1 MPLATGYRS
10 GYRERS
16 PRKVAAVGE
25 WILHMGNWRF
35 AMTASKN
42 DKVAAATS
50 AAMIDVPQEL
60 LARYDKLAE
69 TTGRSREFL
78 MNEALE
84 QSIDKLE
91 YEFGLL
97 KTVEDYRAGKLETYS
112 LDEVREALGL
122 D

>member
-1 MPLATGYRS
+1 
-10 GYRERS
+10 
-16 PRKVAAVGE
+16 
-25 WILHMGNWRF
+25 
-35 AMTASKN
+35 MTASEN

-50 AAMIDVPQEL
+50 TVMIDVPQEL
-60 LARYDKLAE
+60 LVRYGKLAE
-69 TTGRSREFL
+69 TTGCSREFL

-84 QSIDKLE
+84 HSIDKLE

-97 KTVEDYRAGKLETYS
+97 KKVEDYRAGKLESYS

>member
-1 MPLATGYRS
+1 
-10 GYRERS
+10 
-16 PRKVAAVGE
+16 
-25 WILHMGNWRF
+25 
-35 AMTASKN
+35 MTASEN

-50 AAMIDVPQEL
+50 TVMIDVSQEL
-60 LARYDKLAE
+60 LARYDRLAE

-112 LDEVREALGL
+112 LDEVHEALGL

>member
-1 MPLATGYRS
+1 MNG
-10 GYRERS
+10 
-16 PRKVAAVGE
+16 GE
-25 WILHMGNWRF
+25 G
-35 AMTASKN
+35 
-42 DKVAAATS
+42 VAATS
-50 AAMIDVPQEL
+50 TVMIDVPQEL
-60 LARYDKLAE
+60 LARYDRLAE

-97 KTVEDYRAGKLETYS
+97 KTVEDHRAGKLETYS

>member
-1 MPLATGYRS
+1 MNG
-10 GYRERS
+10 
-16 PRKVAAVGE
+16 GE
-25 WILHMGNWRF
+25 G
-35 AMTASKN
+35 
-42 DKVAAATS
+42 VAATS
-50 AAMIDVPQEL
+50 TVMIDVPQEL

-84 QSIDKLE
+84 HSIDKLE

>member
-1 MPLATGYRS
+1 
-10 GYRERS
+10 
-16 PRKVAAVGE
+16 
-25 WILHMGNWRF
+25 
-35 AMTASKN
+35 MTASEN

-50 AAMIDVPQEL
+50 TVTIDVSQEL
-60 LARYDKLAE
+60 LARYDRLAE

-112 LDEVREALGL
+112 LDEVCEALGL
-122 D
+122 G

>member
-1 MPLATGYRS
+1 
-10 GYRERS
+10 
-16 PRKVAAVGE
+16 
-25 WILHMGNWRF
+25 
-35 AMTASKN
+35 MTASKN

-50 AAMIDVPQEL
+50 AAMIDVSQEL

-78 MNEALE
+78 MDEALE
-84 QSIDKLE
+84 HSIDKLE

>member
-1 MPLATGYRS
+1 
-10 GYRERS
+10 
-16 PRKVAAVGE
+16 
-25 WILHMGNWRF
+25 
-35 AMTASKN
+35 MTASEN

-50 AAMIDVPQEL
+50 TVMIDVPQEL

-78 MNEALE
+78 MDEALE
-84 QSIDKLE
+84 HSIDKLE

-112 LDEVREALGL
+112 LDEVCEALDL

>member
-1 MPLATGYRS
+1 
-10 GYRERS
+10 
-16 PRKVAAVGE
+16 
-25 WILHMGNWRF
+25 
-35 AMTASKN
+35 MTASEN

-50 AAMIDVPQEL
+50 TVMIDVPQEL
-60 LARYDKLAE
+60 LVRYGKLAE

-84 QSIDKLE
+84 HSIDKLE

>member
-1 MPLATGYRS
+1 
-10 GYRERS
+10 
-16 PRKVAAVGE
+16 
-25 WILHMGNWRF
+25 
-35 AMTASKN
+35 MTASKN

-50 AAMIDVPQEL
+50 AAMIDVSQEL

-84 QSIDKLE
+84 HSIDKLE

>member
-1 MPLATGYRS
+1 
-10 GYRERS
+10 
-16 PRKVAAVGE
+16 
-25 WILHMGNWRF
+25 
-35 AMTASKN
+35 MTASEN

-50 AAMIDVPQEL
+50 TVMIDVSQEL
-60 LARYDKLAE
+60 LARYDRLAE

-91 YEFGLL
+91 YECGLL

>member
-1 MPLATGYRS
+1 
-10 GYRERS
+10 
-16 PRKVAAVGE
+16 
-25 WILHMGNWRF
+25 
-35 AMTASKN
+35 MTASEN

-50 AAMIDVPQEL
+50 TVMIDVSQEL
-60 LARYDKLAE
+60 LARYDRLAE

>member
-1 MPLATGYRS
+1 
-10 GYRERS
+10 
-16 PRKVAAVGE
+16 
-25 WILHMGNWRF
+25 
-35 AMTASKN
+35 
-42 DKVAAATS
+42 
-50 AAMIDVPQEL
+50 MIDVSQEL

-78 MNEALE
+78 MDEALE
-84 QSIDKLE
+84 HSIDKLE

>member
-1 MPLATGYRS
+1 
-10 GYRERS
+10 
-16 PRKVAAVGE
+16 
-25 WILHMGNWRF
+25 
-35 AMTASKN
+35 MTASEN

-50 AAMIDVPQEL
+50 TVMIDVPQEL
-60 LARYDKLAE
+60 LVRYGKLAE

-84 QSIDKLE
+84 HSIDKLE

-97 KTVEDYRAGKLETYS
+97 KKVEDYRAGKLETCS
-112 LDEVREALGL
+112 LDEVCEALGL

>member
-1 MPLATGYRS
+1 
-10 GYRERS
+10 
-16 PRKVAAVGE
+16 
-25 WILHMGNWRF
+25 
-35 AMTASKN
+35 MTASEN
-42 DKVAAATS
+42 DKVVVATS
-50 AAMIDVPQEL
+50 TVMIDVPQEL

-78 MNEALE
+78 MDEALE
-84 QSIDKLE
+84 HSIDKLE

>member
-1 MPLATGYRS
+1 
-10 GYRERS
+10 
-16 PRKVAAVGE
+16 
-25 WILHMGNWRF
+25 
-35 AMTASKN
+35 MTASEN
-42 DKVAAATS
+42 DKVVVATS
-50 AAMIDVPQEL
+50 TVMIDVPQEL

-84 QSIDKLE
+84 HSIDKLE

-97 KTVEDYRAGKLETYS
+97 KKVEDYRAGKLETYS

>member
-1 MPLATGYRS
+1 
-10 GYRERS
+10 
-16 PRKVAAVGE
+16 
-25 WILHMGNWRF
+25 
-35 AMTASKN
+35 MTASET

-50 AAMIDVPQEL
+50 TVMIDVPQEL
-60 LARYDKLAE
+60 LVRYGKLAV

-84 QSIDKLE
+84 HSIDKLE

-97 KTVEDYRAGKLETYS
+97 KKVEDYRAGKLETYS

>member
-1 MPLATGYRS
+1 
-10 GYRERS
+10 
-16 PRKVAAVGE
+16 
-25 WILHMGNWRF
+25 
-35 AMTASKN
+35 MTASEN
-42 DKVAAATS
+42 DKVVVATS
-50 AAMIDVPQEL
+50 TVMIDVPQEL
-60 LARYDKLAE
+60 LVRYGKLAE

-84 QSIDKLE
+84 HSIDKLE

-112 LDEVREALGL
+112 LDEVCEALGL

>member
-1 MPLATGYRS
+1 
-10 GYRERS
+10 
-16 PRKVAAVGE
+16 
-25 WILHMGNWRF
+25 
-35 AMTASKN
+35 MTASEN

-50 AAMIDVPQEL
+50 TVMIDVPQEL
-60 LARYDKLAE
+60 LARYDRLAE
-69 TTGRSREFL
+69 ATRRSREFL

>member
-1 MPLATGYRS
+1 
-10 GYRERS
+10 
-16 PRKVAAVGE
+16 
-25 WILHMGNWRF
+25 
-35 AMTASKN
+35 MTASKN
-42 DKVAAATS
+42 DKIAAATS
-50 AAMIDVPQEL
+50 AAMSDVSQEL

-78 MNEALE
+78 MDEALE
-84 QSIDKLE
+84 HSIDKLE

>member
-1 MPLATGYRS
+1 
-10 GYRERS
+10 
-16 PRKVAAVGE
+16 
-25 WILHMGNWRF
+25 
-35 AMTASKN
+35 MTASKN

-84 QSIDKLE
+84 HSIDKLE

-97 KTVEDYRAGKLETYS
+97 KKVEDYRAGKLETYS

>member
-1 MPLATGYRS
+1 MNG
-10 GYRERS
+10 GEG
-16 PRKVAAVGE
+16 VAAISTV
-25 WILHMGNWRF
+25 
-35 AMTASKN
+35 
-42 DKVAAATS
+42 
-50 AAMIDVPQEL
+50 MIDVPQEL
-60 LARYDKLAE
+60 LVRYGKLAE

-84 QSIDKLE
+84 HSIDKLE

>member
-1 MPLATGYRS
+1 
-10 GYRERS
+10 
-16 PRKVAAVGE
+16 
-25 WILHMGNWRF
+25 
-35 AMTASKN
+35 MTASEN

-50 AAMIDVPQEL
+50 TVMIDAPQEL

-112 LDEVREALGL
+112 LDEVCEALGL
-122 D
+122 G

>member
-1 MPLATGYRS
+1 MNG
-10 GYRERS
+10 
-16 PRKVAAVGE
+16 GE
-25 WILHMGNWRF
+25 G
-35 AMTASKN
+35 
-42 DKVAAATS
+42 VAATS
-50 AAMIDVPQEL
+50 TVMIDVPQEL

-84 QSIDKLE
+84 YSIDKLE

-97 KTVEDYRAGKLETYS
+97 KKVEDYRAGKLETYS

>member
-1 MPLATGYRS
+1 
-10 GYRERS
+10 
-16 PRKVAAVGE
+16 
-25 WILHMGNWRF
+25 
-35 AMTASKN
+35 MTASEN

-50 AAMIDVPQEL
+50 TVMIDVPQEL
-60 LARYDKLAE
+60 LVRYGKLAE

-84 QSIDKLE
+84 RSIDKLE

-97 KTVEDYRAGKLETYS
+97 KKVEDYRAGKLETYS

>member
-1 MPLATGYRS
+1 MNG
-10 GYRERS
+10 
-16 PRKVAAVGE
+16 GE
-25 WILHMGNWRF
+25 G
-35 AMTASKN
+35 
-42 DKVAAATS
+42 VAATS
-50 AAMIDVPQEL
+50 TVMIDVPQEL

-78 MNEALE
+78 MDEALE
-84 QSIDKLE
+84 HSIDKLE

>member
-1 MPLATGYRS
+1 MNG
-10 GYRERS
+10 GEG
-16 PRKVAAVGE
+16 VAAISTV
-25 WILHMGNWRF
+25 
-35 AMTASKN
+35 
-42 DKVAAATS
+42 
-50 AAMIDVPQEL
+50 MIDVPQEL
-60 LARYDKLAE
+60 LVRYGKLAE

-78 MNEALE
+78 MDEALE
-84 QSIDKLE
+84 HSIDKLE